1 MNIEDVRTGDI
12 LVYNK
17 GWMRQP
23 IFGVV
28 YRTRK
33 ILNSV
38 NNTGFV
44 DVFMNV
50 LDRNGGI
57 KRDTVSAIIGADVFV
72 IRK

>member
-12 LVYNK
+12 IVYNK
-17 GWMRQP
+17 GWMRSP

-33 ILNSV
+33 LLDLV
-38 NNTGFV
+38 DNTGFV
-44 DVFMNV
+44 DVFV
-50 LDRNGGI
+50 KILDSNGEI
-57 KRDTVSAIIGADVFV
+57 KRDTVSARIGSDVFI